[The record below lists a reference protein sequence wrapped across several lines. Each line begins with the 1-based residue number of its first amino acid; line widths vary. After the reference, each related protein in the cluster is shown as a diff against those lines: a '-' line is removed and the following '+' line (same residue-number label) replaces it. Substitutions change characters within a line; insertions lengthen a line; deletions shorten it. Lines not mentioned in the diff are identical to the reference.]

1 MKKVYAAFIFLI
13 LIMGTLSVSAQATKT
28 YSDITAYRYD
38 EAKGYVGFNALSEL
52 SAHDGSYGQN
62 AEYDVAFWKVTNNDG
77 TAVLQDNEGNQIIN
91 IGTNKFEIIDAKRG
105 IFAVGSSL
113 SGWEDIDE
121 EDNANFEGNFNIYSK
136 DGSLVVSNV
145 AKYNRFDFSN
155 IALIQTNA
163 AAYFLFDTDTLSVT
177 RNLNYDKVEILN
189 YNYVKVTNYGR
200 YSWEN
205 KVGLFNSKGEFIV
218 PAKYQDIFVGSYG
231 ITATD
236 KNWNDIL
243 FDFNGNALNSSKE
256 NAQIL
261 KNGYYMVTDKDSG
274 TKSLYDENEQLVCQL
289 PNEVSYISSVY
300 EDGFIIAQDENN
312 LYGIINKSGNWTTE
326 PQYDSITRSVYD
338 SVSYNSINEETEYL
352 PRTYKHY
359 IAKKGINYG
368 IIDENNNIKKTFVED
383 PIYESSG
390 AYQHNSNYFCF
401 DTDGK
406 IINLKKID
414 YESRYHKG
422 SDYAGLFIL
431 TDNEKYVICR
441 DGYICSK
448 GYDYLENLG
457 NHVLATSGNQTG
469 VIDINDNVI
478 VPFDEWKI
486 DCWDLNG
493 EAFNRDHT
501 TRYTTA
507 KYVDGYFDRAG
518 AYGLDGKEL
527 LACEYESIAGSL
539 YLINPDTGKYQD
551 YTAEEFSDKDYNRY
565 VIQRKDDEKYGFI
578 DDNFNIIV
586 EPKYDYVEFFYDN
599 TAVVG
604 ITKTIP
610 NADGRQYKTY
620 TAYGMID
627 VNGNEILPCQYYKI
641 VNGPSRIIVADYEF
655 TTCDHVWA
663 SPVIVSRWCV
673 ADKDGNFISSW
684 KDCDMPDKYNRNCL
698 HCSSL
703 LGTSF
708 NEQGYAVVGWSRNH
722 DSEYIYDRYA
732 WKVIIDKNGNYVT
745 NPFWHGYMGGITTTL
760 CDEGTFTQ
768 FDSDSTYVRMGD
780 LKFNHIGEWNRW
792 DGSWKEWNYGDSIIF
807 EDGYYGL
814 VDPLSQTILLPAFDY
829 VAQDGSGYRDIRAIS
844 LNGQSYFYV
853 TEEQYGDFVKVL
865 DNKGNVVVD
874 GNPTD
879 IRRKYVKIN
888 GVFMDNPLLSGGTML
903 DIDEVLSTNYY
914 NKSKSHSFKIRD
926 FAKTKYDDNHIF
938 NVQLGNVSGTTDKTG
953 RVKISPDESGFSEV
967 KITADGYLPL
977 TVPSKFIQSYYN
989 NFYMYKT
996 DYGTEPVVHA
1006 VFYNT
1011 SNVYKPDNSSDI
1023 TYYSGDTKSE
1033 CVFTPIFNTNG
1044 NAIKNVKIT
1053 QGNQE
1058 IDVINKSLSNI
1069 EIKNNKTY
1077 ALWTGESI
1085 TLKPGME
1092 FPDIGV
1098 PIYLVITTKAGTETR
1113 IKLQLKCIEKMD
1125 EEIDVN
1131 LGEDISF
1138 TSDESKDQILG
1149 GMAFKYKL
1157 FDKLP
1162 ADFKLTPIGDGS
1174 YKFKATLG
1182 VESKDKENIYETM
1195 DDYYTASKRDAYDD
1209 YEYGGKNPV
1218 QKFDNFFKKL
1228 ADKNIVSKDNLP
1240 SAELG
1245 KTCAVK
1251 LFGYLEGGYNLQDDN
1266 TYKLSV
1272 SEGGMSAKFS
1282 FNADVQR
1289 QIIVGNI
1296 PCYWTAGLGFEDA
1309 ITVPLYSTE
1318 NGLSI
1323 PDSVDN
1329 EFDITIKGGGGVGVV
1344 DLVTLGASGEGK
1356 LAVSCTIPLSK
1367 ETTQAIMNGKVNLF
1381 DYQVGVLQGSF
1392 ITLETPDLQLYPE
1405 IKVLDKQSNAH
1416 KAQLSRSYANEDL
1429 VFNVEGVQ
1437 LMGIDDGNYHI
1448 KHSIIADNTYTF
1460 TTPQVKA
1467 LGDDKLLAVWVE
1479 DNRNRASDADRTAI
1493 CYSIYDGNWSEPVY
1507 VDDDTT
1513 ADFNPILKEVDESIY
1528 LIWSNSNTN
1537 FDNDE
1542 SDTNKIAK
1550 SLSTSVAKWN
1560 GSSFDILDAINNE
1573 GVILNDIT
1581 VIDGKEVVVWTQDK
1595 DGDLRQTSSATSLK
1609 CAEYENGEWKTDTL
1623 LENQKAIDGISA
1635 INNNGVLSIY
1645 YSQDTDG
1652 DIATIDDKEIFVY
1665 TDNKVKR
1672 ITNNDVAD
1680 TKPVVVGNTVYWYAD
1695 SQIAYAQVGSDRAD
1709 GYINA
1714 DCLSDKFYVSES
1726 GQYIIYRKDN
1736 EAGKQSVYVL
1746 CNVDGIWGT
1755 PKELL
1760 SSDKYIL
1767 GFALSETAE
1776 GIVILSNEVN
1786 TDGYIP
1792 EKASLDIYEIKQ
1804 FGDLKIE
1811 NLMYDEYSM
1820 NGEQLHLIGDL
1831 VNDGIESV
1839 NGLRAEFYNNDG
1851 ALICEQKLALKILPG
1866 ETVSHIFVIPASNS
1880 DSITMKVYPINF
1892 EDVNVG
1898 NNAKTVPIYIRDVS
1912 LENVEMVEVDN
1923 KFMISANVFNR
1934 GLENIDSI
1942 EVSLHKGNK
1951 NGEVIDSVIIKNIE
1965 ANDFKSV
1972 DFIVNSDYSNE
1983 IVYIVC
1989 EELKNENLYGNNSEF
2004 IKLPDLTKR
2013 ILMGDILEDGI
2024 VNSKDAVKLAQ
2035 YLAKW
2040 DITLTAN
2047 ELKAADVVPDGVIN
2061 SKDAVKLAQYLAKW
2075 DVSLD

>member
-1 MKKVYAAFIFLI
+1 M
-13 LIMGTLSVSAQATKT
+13 SVNAEMTKT
-28 YSDITAYRYD
+28 YSDIVAYRYD
-38 EAKGYVGFNALSEL
+38 EVKGYIEFNALSEMD
-52 SAHDGSYGQN
+52 AYYNNYGKE
-62 AEYDVAFWKVTNNDG
+62 ADYDVAFWKVTNNDG
-77 TAVLQDNEGNQIIN
+77 TSILQDDEGKQIIN
-91 IGTNKFEIIDAKRG
+91 IGNSDFDIIDAKKG
-105 IFAVGSSL
+105 IFAVGNTI
-113 SGWEDIDE
+113 SGWEDINDK
-121 EDNANFEGNFNIYSK
+121 EDNAAFEGSFDIYNK
-136 DGSLVVSNV
+136 EGILVVSNIV
-145 AKYNRFDFSN
+145 KYNRLDFSN
-155 IALIQTNA
+155 IALIQTSSG
-163 AAYFLFDTDTLSVT
+163 AYFLFDTNTLSVT
-177 RNLNYDKVEILN
+177 RNLNYDKVEVLN
-189 YNYVKVTNYGR
+189 YEYVKVTNYGG

-205 KVGLFNSKGEFIV
+205 KVGLFNSKGEIIV
-218 PAKYQDIFVGSYG
+218 PAKYQDLYVGSYG

-236 KNWNDIL
+236 KNWNEIL
-243 FDFNGNALNSSKE
+243 FDFDGNMLNSSKE
-256 NAQIL
+256 NAQCL
-261 KNGYYMVTDKDSG
+261 KDGYYTVANKDSG
-274 TKSLYDENEQLVCQL
+274 IKNLYDENEQLVCQL
-289 PNEVSYISSVY
+289 PSNVSYISSIY
-300 EDGFIIAQDENN
+300 EDGFMIARGDNN
-312 LYGIINKSGNWTTE
+312 LYGIINKSGVWVTE
-326 PQYDSITRSVYD
+326 PQYDSITRSVYN
-338 SVSYNSINEETEYL
+338 SVSYNSTNEDTEYVS
-352 PRTYKHY
+352 RTYRHY
-359 IAKKGINYG
+359 IAQKGISYG
-368 IIDENNNIKKTFVED
+368 IIDENNNIKKVFAEN
-383 PIYESSG
+383 PIYESNG
-390 AYQHNSNYFCF
+390 AYRHNSNLFCF
-401 DTDGK
+401 DTEGK
-406 IINLKKID
+406 IINLKTID

-457 NHVLATSGNQTG
+457 NHVLATLGSQTG

-493 EAFNRDHT
+493 KAFNRDNT
-501 TRYTTA
+501 SRYITK
-507 KYVDGYFDRAG
+507 KYDNGYYDCQG
-518 AYGLDGKEL
+518 AYSLDGKML
-527 LACEYESIAGSL
+527 LPCEYESVGDSL
-539 YLINPDTGKYQD
+539 YLINPETGKYQD
-551 YTAEEFSDKDYNRY
+551 YTAADFDKKDYKRY
-565 VIQRKDDEKYGFI
+565 VIKHKNGKYGFI

-586 EPKYDYVEFFYDN
+586 EPKYDYIEFFRDN
-599 TAVVG
+599 TAIVG
-604 ITKTIP
+604 INQTFSDMDIS
-610 NADGRQYKTY
+610 YKTA
-620 TAYGMID
+620 TFYGMID
-627 VNGNEILPCQYYKI
+627 LDGNEIMPCQYYTIINGISYVI
-641 VNGPSRIIVADYEF
+641 VYDYEQSMCDCYWKYPTRPSR
-655 TTCDHVWA
+655 W
-663 SPVIVSRWCV
+663 SV
-673 ADKDGNFISSW
+673 ADKNGNFTAAWRAIEV
-684 KDCDMPDKYNRNCL
+684 PEKYLNSCLDRNRIK
-698 HCSSL
+698 
-703 LGTSF
+703 GEGF
-708 NEQGYAVVGWSRNH
+708 NENGYAVVSWTRLHMFEENV
-722 DSEYIYDRYA
+722 YDHYSYS
-732 WKVIIDKNGNYVT
+732 VIIDRNGNYISQ
-745 NPFWHGYMGGITTTL
+745 PFWRGYVGTYINNKY
-760 CDEGTFTQ
+760 DDGTFQ
-768 FDSDSTYVRMGD
+768 EYDSDNFYIRSNNVI
-780 LKFNHIGEWNRW
+780 FNEN
-792 DGSWKEWNYGDSIIF
+792 GSWKLWDYGDKLRYS
-807 EDGYYGL
+807 GN
-814 VDPLSQTILLPAFDY
+814 
-829 VAQDGSGYRDIRAIS
+829 SGYGFVEPMSQKLQVVYDGFNDDS
-844 LNGQSYFYV
+844 TDKDYYHKWKLVKVNGIPYYYV
-853 TEEQYGDFVKVL
+853 TTSQYGSYKKIVD
-865 DNKGNVVVD
+865 DNGNVIID
-874 GNPTD
+874 GNATN
-879 IRRKYVKIN
+879 ITRRYIKVNDVYL
-888 GVFMDNPLLSGGTML
+888 DNPLINGGTIL
-903 DIDEVLSTNYY
+903 DMDEILSLNYY
-914 NKSKSHSFKIRD
+914 NKSKSYSFKIRD
-926 FAKTKYDDNHIF
+926 FAKTKYNDNHIF
-938 NVQLGNVSGTTDKTG
+938 NISLSDANETTDITG
-953 RVKISPDESGFSEV
+953 RAKLTPKSKDFSEV
-967 KITADGYLPL
+967 RITADGYLPL
-977 TVPSKFIQSYYN
+977 SIPSKFLKSYYN

-1131 LGEDISF
+1131 LGDDISF

-1309 ITVPLYSTE
+1309 VTVPLYSTE

-1367 ETTQAIMNGKVNLF
+1367 ETTQAIMNGKINLF

-1392 ITLETPDLQLYPE
+1392 ITLETPDLQLYPK

-1416 KAQLSRSYANEDL
+1416 KTQLSRAYTNEDL

-1437 LMGIDDGNYHI
+1437 LMGIDDGNYHV

-1479 DNRNRASDADRTAI
+1479 DNRNRESAADRTAI

-1513 ADFNPILKEVDESIY
+1513 ADFNPILKKVDESIY
-1528 LIWSNSNTN
+1528 LIWSNANTN

-1550 SLSTSVAKWN
+1550 TLFTSVAKWN
-1560 GSSFDILDAINNE
+1560 GTSFDILGAINNE
-1573 GVILNDIT
+1573 SVILNDIT
-1581 VIDGKEVVVWTQDK
+1581 VIDGKEVVVWTQDR

-1652 DIATIDDKEIFVY
+1652 DIATINDKEIFVY

-1680 TKPVVVGNTVYWYAD
+1680 TKPVVVGNTVYWYAN
-1695 SQIAYAQVGSDRAD
+1695 SQIAYAPVGSDKVD

-1746 CNVDGIWGT
+1746 CNVNGIWGT

-1776 GIVILSNEVN
+1776 GIVILSNEVS
-1786 TDGYIP
+1786 TEGYMP

-1831 VNDGIESV
+1831 VNDGLESV
-1839 NGLRAEFYNNDG
+1839 NGLRTEFYNNDG
-1851 ALICEQKLALKILPG
+1851 ALISKQNLALKILPG
-1866 ETVSHIFVIPASNS
+1866 ETVSHVFVIPASNS

-1892 EDVNVG
+1892 EDVNFE
-1898 NNAKTVPIYIRDVS
+1898 NNVKTVPIYIRDVS

-1983 IVYIVC
+1983 IIYIVC
-1989 EELKNENLYGNNSEF
+1989 EELENENLYGNNSEF

-2013 ILMGDILEDGI
+2013 ILKGDILEDGI